1 MSWWHRHRLEL
12 VAKTYAPP
20 VPSIS
25 HAVGPDT
32 KAALMGCT
40 SFVWACAEDGC
51 AYRAVTVAL
60 GKEVASVRLSECTA
74 ALPLVDTREQRDE
87 AAIDLRG
94 PLLRKLSVEGSGSY
108 SAPHATRLVRV
119 DAVGRGPLCGAD
131 LRGRPESKPSVA
143 GYELYEGF
151 DLMGRVRLEPG
162 IGIDPQ
168 QAEWS
173 LVDLPSGQVLATC
186 RTSRQ
191 LGNALAS
198 WKDAESQE
206 QRRLRAGIEQA
217 YADERSALDFLP
229 EPS

>member
-1 MSWWHRHRLEL
+1 MTSEHVCRVLKRLGF
-12 VAKTYAPP
+12 
-20 VPSIS
+20 S
-25 HAVGPDT
+25 
-32 KAALMGCT
+32 
-40 SFVWACAEDGC
+40 CA
-51 AYRAVTVAL
+51 
-60 GKEVASVRLSECTA
+60 
-74 ALPLVDTREQRDE
+74 
-87 AAIDLRG
+87 
-94 PLLRKLSVEGSGSY
+94 
-108 SAPHATRLVRV
+108 
-119 DAVGRGPLCGAD
+119 
-131 LRGRPESKPSVA
+131 PSVA